1 MTSPMTRRERPTSTG
16 TGSSGGTHR
25 QPWEDASDEYT
36 FTSDTSGLDWAELSE
51 LYRLAPLGDKPPD
64 RLAVVFG
71 NSMFCCLVRRG
82 QQLVGAGRALADGLD
97 AAYLADIA
105 VHPDHQ
111 GRGLGQDIVRSLVQQ
126 CSGHR
131 KIILYANPGAEPFY
145 RRLGFLPMTTAMA
158 IWHDPVGGVAA
169 GLLRDDA

>member
-1 MTSPMTRRERPTSTG
+1 MTFHEPPTSTVEA
-16 TGSSGGTHR
+16 SGGTD
-25 QPWEDASDEYT
+25 PVDDPPGEYG
-36 FTSDTSGLDWAELSE
+36 FAHDTSGLDWAELSE

-71 NSMFCCLVRRG
+71 NSMFCCLVRHGER
-82 QQLVGAGRALADGLD
+82 LVGAGRALADGLD
-97 AAYLADIA
+97 AAYIADVA

-111 GRGLGQDIVRSLVQQ
+111 GRGLGKAIMRSLVEQ
-126 CSGHR
+126 CAGHR

-158 IWHDPVGGVAA
+158 IWQDAVGGVAA
-169 GLLRDDA
+169 GLLRDDG

>member
-1 MTSPMTRRERPTSTG
+1 METGERPQRAD
-16 TGSSGGTHR
+16 GGR
-25 QPWEDASDEYT
+25 ASQYA
-36 FTSDTSGLDWAELSE
+36 FSDSLAGVDWSELSD
-51 LYRLAPLGDKPPD
+51 LYRAAPLGDKPPD

-71 NSMFCCLVRRG
+71 NSMFRCVVRAEG
-82 QQLVGAGRALADGLD
+82 GLVGAGRALADGLD

-111 GRGLGQDIVRSLVQQ
+111 GRGLGQAIVRDLVQQ
-126 CSGHR
+126 CHGHR

-145 RRLGFLPMTTAMA
+145 RRLGFLPMNTAIA
-158 IWHDPVGGVAA
+158 IWHDPAAGVAA

>member
-1 MTSPMTRRERPTSTG
+1 MQHPQAGPEPAG
-16 TGSSGGTHR
+16 
-25 QPWEDASDEYT
+25 DYAFSDDLT
-36 FTSDTSGLDWAELSE
+36 GLDWAELSE

-71 NSMFCCLVRRG
+71 NSMFRCLVRAG
-82 QQLVGAGRALADGLD
+82 GKLVGAGRALADGRD

-111 GRGLGQDIVRSLVQQ
+111 GKGLGQAVVRDLLRQ
-126 CSGHR
+126 CQGHR
-131 KIILYANPGAEPFY
+131 KIILYVNPGAEPFY

-158 IWHDPVGGVAA
+158 VWHDPAGAVAA
-169 GLLRDDA
+169 GLLRDV

>member
-1 MTSPMTRRERPTSTG
+1 MTARTA
-16 TGSSGGTHR
+16 
-25 QPWEDASDEYT
+25 DATPPAALAAQGYAVSNDLT
-36 FTSDTSGLDWAELSE
+36 GLDWSELSE
-51 LYRLAPLGDKPPD
+51 LYRLAPLGEKPPD

-71 NSMFCCLVRRG
+71 NSMFRCLVRAEG
-82 QQLVGAGRALADGLD
+82 KLVGAGRALADGLD

-111 GRGLGQDIVRSLVQQ
+111 GRGLGQAIVRDLIEQ
-126 CSGHR
+126 CHGHR

-158 IWHDPVGGVAA
+158 IWHDPAAAVAA
-169 GLLRDDA
+169 GVLRESS

>member
-1 MTSPMTRRERPTSTG
+1 MQHERPSQALPGGYGFSDDLTG
-16 TGSSGGTHR
+16 V
-25 QPWEDASDEYT
+25 
-36 FTSDTSGLDWAELSE
+36 DWDELSE
-51 LYRLAPLGDKPPD
+51 LYRLAPLGQKPPD

-71 NSMFCCLVRRG
+71 NSMFRCLVRADG
-82 QQLVGAGRALADGLD
+82 KLVGAGRALADGLD

-111 GRGLGQDIVRSLVQQ
+111 GRGLGQAIVRDLVRQ
-126 CSGHR
+126 CHGHR

-158 IWHDPVGGVAA
+158 IWHDPTAAVAA
-169 GLLRDDA
+169 GLLRDDP